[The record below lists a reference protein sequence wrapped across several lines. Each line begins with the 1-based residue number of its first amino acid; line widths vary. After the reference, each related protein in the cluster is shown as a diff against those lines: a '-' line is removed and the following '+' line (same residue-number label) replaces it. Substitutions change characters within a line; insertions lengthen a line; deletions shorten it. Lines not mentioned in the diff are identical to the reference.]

1 MGRVTGLAGGWFN
14 LGFTDDDDGP
24 WVVWLQW
31 RDVKVGEDQA
41 QWGEALL
48 RFLGG
53 LPCGVEGIL

>member
-1 MGRVTGLAGGWFN
+1 M
-14 LGFTDDDDGP
+14 
-24 WVVWLQW
+24 
-31 RDVKVGEDQA
+31 KVGEDQA